1 MIILHKMKKKPGNF
15 TVMFNFIFRFIVNF
29 GQQESWY
36 SPPQGFNYVMH
47 QPGLVRG
54 MEAPAKKSDCEVRLW
69 IY

>member
-1 MIILHKMKKKPGNF
+1 VF
-15 TVMFNFIFRFIVNF
+15 TNAKYCFRFTVNF

-54 MEAPAKKSDCEVRLW
+54 MEAPTKKSD
-69 IY
+69 